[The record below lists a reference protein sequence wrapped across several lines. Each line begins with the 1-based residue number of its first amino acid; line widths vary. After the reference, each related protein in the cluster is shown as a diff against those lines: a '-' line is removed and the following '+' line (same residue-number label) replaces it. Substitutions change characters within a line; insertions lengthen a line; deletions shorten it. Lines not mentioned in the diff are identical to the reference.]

1 MGRTRCIGRLP
12 AGLDLLA
19 DSRRWRNRF
28 KALPFDVDNL
38 PRMSDSQP
46 TARGAERS
54 RARRI
59 VVAGSAG
66 NIVEW
71 FDWTV
76 YAMFATYFAQQF
88 FPSADALASLMATFA
103 VFAVGFFA
111 RPLGS
116 VVLGRI
122 SDRRGR
128 KAALTWSILIMAGAT
143 LAIALLPT
151 YDRIGMWAPA
161 LLVLLRLVQGLS
173 LGGETAAVG
182 AFLVESAPDSR
193 RGRFASVFPTTVMAG
208 TVLGSLAGLLL
219 NRLLTPAQMD
229 DFGWRVPFAI
239 GALLGL
245 IGFLVRRGAPE
256 PLDPAGGFEPRP
268 VRRTVK
274 EHPGSSGVVFA
285 MVGAAGVAFFGLVAG
300 FPSLAKIYGIPD
312 DKAFSAN
319 VVGLIVLVLII
330 PLIAALSDRVGRR
343 PMLVC
348 GTLWMVVAAPV
359 GLWQLVDH
367 HALAAQLVVV
377 PGVAA
382 VQAVLMVSMIER
394 FPTQLRGTGFGSV
407 WAFAIAL
414 AGGTAP
420 LISTAL
426 QSGGR
431 EWAFGWYVAA
441 WALVAAVVA
450 WRSRETAFTALDR
463 G

>member
-1 MGRTRCIGRLP
+1 MAESPLDVP
-12 AGLDLLA
+12 AEIPQSG
-19 DSRRWRNRF
+19 
-28 KALPFDVDNL
+28 PF
-38 PRMSDSQP
+38 
-46 TARGAERS
+46 
-54 RARRI
+54 RRI
-59 VVAGSAG
+59 VLAGSAG

-88 FPSADALASLMATFA
+88 FPSTDPLASLMATFT

-128 KAALTWSILIMAGAT
+128 KAALTWSILIMAAAT

-151 YDRIGMWAPA
+151 YDRVGMWAPA
-161 LLVLLRLVQGLS
+161 LLVVLRLVQGLS

-182 AFLVESAPDSR
+182 AFLVESAPDGR
-193 RGRFASVFPTTVMAG
+193 RGRFAAVFPTTVMAG
-208 TVLGSLAGLLL
+208 TVLGSVAGLLL
-219 NRLLTPAQMD
+219 NRILTPDQMD

-245 IGFLVRRGAPE
+245 IGFLVRRGAPD
-256 PLDPAGGFEPRP
+256 PLDTSGGFERAP

-274 EHPGSSGVVFA
+274 EHTGSSGVVFA

-300 FPSLAKIYGIPD
+300 FPSLAKIYGVPD
-312 DKAFSAN
+312 DQAFSAN
-319 VVGLIVLVLII
+319 VTGLIVLVLVI
-330 PLIAALSDRVGRR
+330 PLVAAASDRIGRR
-343 PMLVC
+343 PFLLFGML
-348 GTLWMVVAAPV
+348 WVVVTAPV
-359 GLWQLVDH
+359 ALWQLVQQ
-367 HALAAQLVVV
+367 HALAAQLVIV

-382 VQAVLMVSMIER
+382 VQAVLMVAMIER
-394 FPTQLRGTGFGSV
+394 FPMRLRGTGFGSV

-441 WALVAAVVA
+441 WAAAAAVVA